1 MNNIPLDYGKN
12 KTGAKWLR
20 SWRCKLSSRKVFSLT
35 DAQYRFWD
43 MCLCATDGDGN
54 LPSAPDL
61 AFTFRMSEREVS
73 ARILELVEL
82 RFIDPIM
89 TGATASYRMHDW
101 EKWQRKC
108 DADDATVAGRMKRY
122 RKRLKQRSTVTPTV
136 TVTENRSESVSSSES
151 LSLSSKK
158 KNVNEDTYTRDANAY
173 LAAKEGQ

>member
-54 LPSAPDL
+54 LPSMPDL

-89 TGATASYRMHDW
+89 MGATASYRMHDW
-101 EKWQRKC
+101 EKWQRK
-108 DADDATVAGRMKRY
+108 ADVDMTAATRQR
-122 RKRLKQRSTVTPTV
+122 RRRRRLKRDGNGSVTRDI
-136 TVTENRSESVSSSES
+136 TENRSESVSSSES